1 MIDEALLKPI
11 ESFFE
16 INFEGHE
23 AMLACRGGN
32 SVYDLLRKDD
42 IVAGFSSGDKAGLL
56 WAYEI
61 REKGFEP
68 LNKEFCYCFVESIA
82 QANGV
87 ELLDGF
93 WLVRFWDKANES

>member
-1 MIDEALLKPI
+1 MIDEAPLKPI
-11 ESFFE
+11 ESFFQ

-23 AMLACRGGN
+23 TMLACRGGN

-42 IVAGFSSGDKAGLL
+42 IVAGFYSKDKVGLL
-56 WAYEI
+56 WVYKI

-82 QANGV
+82 
-87 ELLDGF
+87 
-93 WLVRFWDKANES
+93 